1 MTETAGGRFGGR
13 VAVVTG
19 AGSGL
24 GRAAAR
30 RLVDEGAEVLLLDR
44 DVASVQEAASE
55 LAGASAYELD
65 VSDARAVAAT
75 FDAIVERYGRIDALV
90 NNAGVVGEQ
99 RPVHRTTDEMWSSVM
114 RVNADGAF
122 YVLRAAL
129 GVMVAAG
136 SGSVVNMS
144 SSSGLSGKP
153 HLAPYGFSKAG
164 IVGLTRTAA
173 VEYAAANIRVNAVAP
188 SAVRTPLVEAHIR
201 AAPDPDAMER
211 QMESQSPMPGM
222 GTPEDVAAVIAF
234 LLSDDA
240 ARITGLTVPVDGG
253 YHAT

>member
-1 MTETAGGRFGGR
+1 MTTGRFAGR

-19 AGSGL
+19 AASGL
-24 GRAAAR
+24 GRAAAH
-30 RLVDEGAEVLLLDR
+30 RLADEGAEVLLLDR
-44 DVASVQEAASE
+44 DAPAARQAATA
-55 LAGASAYELD
+55 LPRADAYALD
-65 VSDARAVAAT
+65 VTDAEAVAAT
-75 FDAIVERYGRIDALV
+75 FGRIVERHGRVDALV

-99 RPVHRTTDEMWSSVM
+99 RPIHLTSNETWASVM

-129 GVMVAAG
+129 AAMVAAG
-136 SGSVVNMS
+136 SGAVVNMS

-173 VEYAAANIRVNAVAP
+173 VEYAARGVRVNAVAP

-201 AAPDPDAMER
+201 AAPDPAAMER
-211 QMESQSPMPGM
+211 RMEAQSPLPGM

>member
-1 MTETAGGRFGGR
+1 MITGRFGGR

-30 RLVDEGAEVLLLDR
+30 RLADEGAEVLLLDR
-44 DVASVQEAASE
+44 DAVAAHDAAAE
-55 LAGASAYELD
+55 LPGATAYELD
-65 VSDARAVAAT
+65 VTDARAVSTT
-75 FDAIVERYGRIDALV
+75 FDHLAARHGTLDALV

-99 RPVHRTTDEMWSSVM
+99 LPIHLTPDATWTAVM

-122 YVLRAAL
+122 FVLRAAL

-136 SGSVVNMS
+136 RGAVVNMS

-153 HLAPYGFSKAG
+153 NLAPYGFSKAG

-173 VEYAAANIRVNAVAP
+173 VEYAAHGIRVNAVAP

-201 AAPDPDAMER
+201 AAPDPAAMEQR
-211 QMESQSPMPGM
+211 MESQSPLPGM

>member
-1 MTETAGGRFGGR
+1 VGRLAGQ

-19 AGSGL
+19 AASGL
-24 GRAAAR
+24 GLAAAR
-30 RLVDEGAEVLLLDR
+30 RLADEGAVVQLLDR
-44 DVASVQEAASE
+44 DADAVREAAAALPGCTAHE
-55 LAGASAYELD
+55 VD
-65 VSDARAVAAT
+65 VTDARAVSAT
-75 FDAIVERYGRIDALV
+75 FDRIVATCGRVDALV
-90 NNAGVVGEQ
+90 NNAGVVGAQ
-99 RPVHRTTDEMWSSVM
+99 VPIHLTRDATWTSVM

-122 YVLRAAL
+122 FVLRAAL

-136 SGSVVNMS
+136 RGAVVNMS

-153 HLAPYGFSKAG
+153 NLAPYGFSKAG

-173 VEYAAANIRVNAVAP
+173 VEYAAHGIRVNAVAP

-201 AAPDPDAMER
+201 AAPDPAATER
-211 QMESQSPMPGM
+211 LMESQSPLPGM

>member
-1 MTETAGGRFGGR
+1 MGRFTGR

-19 AGSGL
+19 AASGL
-24 GRAAAR
+24 GLAAAR
-30 RLVDEGAEVLLLDR
+30 RLADEGAAVQLLDR
-44 DVASVQEAASE
+44 DADAVREAT
-55 LAGASAYELD
+55 AGLPGSTAHEVD
-65 VSDARAVAAT
+65 VTDARAVAAT
-75 FDAIVERYGRIDALV
+75 FDHVVATHGSIDALV

-99 RPVHRTTDEMWSSVM
+99 VPVHLTSDAAWTSVM

-129 GVMVAAG
+129 GAMVAAG
-136 SGSVVNMS
+136 RGAVVNMS

-164 IVGLTRTAA
+164 VVGLTRTAA
-173 VEYAAANIRVNAVAP
+173 VEYAAHGIRVNAVAP

-201 AAPDPDAMER
+201 AAPDPAAMEE
-211 QMESQSPMPGM
+211 QMESQSPLPGM
-222 GTPEDVAAVIAF
+222 GTPEDVAAVVAF